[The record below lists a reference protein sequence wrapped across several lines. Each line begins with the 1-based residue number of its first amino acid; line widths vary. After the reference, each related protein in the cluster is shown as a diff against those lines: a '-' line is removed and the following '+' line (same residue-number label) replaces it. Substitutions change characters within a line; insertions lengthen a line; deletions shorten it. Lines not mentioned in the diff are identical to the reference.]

1 MYFSVSIERVVIV
14 RSQITKRHAVFQHVV
29 YGDQHGMCNRKCG
42 TVLTSSCGDPLV
54 LRREIRPFYRTCRF
68 CTLGQNRLE
77 RFVAF
82 CCFPVL
88 SPSCALAVAGANPSP
103 GTKMGGTGESAH
115 IQTDFR
121 QNHLSAAPGYTGNIA
136 KGSNRRCILVH
147 VTVLV
152 CPSRQ
157 YAGSD
162 RRYDL

>member
-1 MYFSVSIERVVIV
+1 MYFSIPIERVVIV
-14 RSQITKRHAVFQHVV
+14 RSQITKRRAVFQHVV

-103 GTKMGGTGESAH
+103 GTKMGGTGKSAH
-115 IQTDFR
+115 
-121 QNHLSAAPGYTGNIA
+121 
-136 KGSNRRCILVH
+136 K
-147 VTVLV
+147 VLLH
-152 CPSRQ
+152 PRSSRHPLGHSTP
-157 YAGSD
+157 AVGKRKRS
-162 RRYDL
+162 RAINWNW